1 MSESLF
7 TKLAKSVIDGDDT
20 QSTYL
25 AEQLLQDDIPAKQ
38 ILNDG
43 LMAGMEVVGNR
54 FRENE
59 IFVPEVLVSARAM
72 KKAMDVLKPHLM
84 GTDKKM
90 SGVVMLGTVQG
101 DIHDIGKNLVGILL
115 QGAGYEIIDLGVGVV
130 TETFLNKIEEHEPDI
145 LGLSAMLTTT
155 MPGMEP
161 VISEIHSANLPVK
174 TIIGGAPVNESY
186 ARDIGADAYG
196 KNASD
201 GVSRVQ
207 ELMEVGKEETI

>member
-25 AEQLLQDDIPAKQ
+25 AEQLLQDDIPAKH
-38 ILNDG
+38 IIDDG